1 MGDWFRGS
9 PYGPGLKLSNGAT
22 AVFLDVLALP
32 ACELAETDFE
42 RGFALLLCNS
52 RIGLGNDGFDLD
64 ELPWSGAGWEAEREF
79 LLRVVRLAVSRFR
92 WELLRYEPP
101 YVEVYLGEYERV
113 VREFRPPAE
122 PVELPRLWDP
132 EPVEAAFVR
141 CPEHGL
147 YLGDYTDCRLCL

>member
-1 MGDWFRGS
+1 LRC
-9 PYGPGLKLSNGAT
+9 
-22 AVFLDVLALP
+22 P
-32 ACELAETDFE
+32 ACELASTEFE

-64 ELPWSGAGWEAEREF
+64 ELPWPATGWEAERDY
-79 LLRVVRLAVSRFR
+79 LLRVVRLAASRFR
-92 WELLRYEPP
+92 WELLSYEPP
-101 YVEVYLGEYERV
+101 YVEAYLGEYERLILD
-113 VREFRPPAE
+113 FSPPTE
-122 PVELPRLWDP
+122 PVELPRMWDP